1 MKKLAFISAVVF
13 TAISLQSCRQADDVF
28 SQEEIETLKKVQD
41 SSNNS
46 FNKTNDNPVKEEP
59 NNPEASLVD
68 GEIVPPPKK

>member
-13 TAISLQSCRQADDVF
+13 TAISLHSCRQADDVF

-46 FNKTNDNPVKEEP
+46 LNKTNDNPVKEEP

-68 GEIVPPPKK
+68 GEIAPPPKK

>member
-1 MKKLAFISAVVF
+1 MKKLAFISAVLF
-13 TAISLQSCRQADDVF
+13 TAISLHSCRQADDVF

-59 NNPEASLVD
+59 NNPEALVD
-68 GEIVPPPKK
+68 GEIAPPPRK

>member
-13 TAISLQSCRQADDVF
+13 TAISLHSCRQADDVF

-46 FNKTNDNPVKEEP
+46 LSKTSDNPVKEEP
-59 NNPEASLVD
+59 NNPEATLVD

>member
-46 FNKTNDNPVKEEP
+46 FNKTNDYPVKEEP

>member
-1 MKKLAFISAVVF
+1 MKKLAFISAVLF

-46 FNKTNDNPVKEEP
+46 FDKNSDNPVKVDPSATE
-59 NNPEASLVD
+59 STLVD
-68 GEIVPPPKK
+68 GEILPPPRK

>member
-1 MKKLAFISAVVF
+1 MKKLAFISAVLF
-13 TAISLQSCRQADDVF
+13 TAISLHSCRQADDVF

-46 FNKTNDNPVKEEP
+46 FNKNSDNPVKTEP

-68 GEIVPPPKK
+68 GEIAPPPRK